1 METLVQ
7 IIQLLFTILIILLI
21 LRLLFAIIGNRGHPI
36 VSAIF
41 ALTEPIVRPF
51 RGMVRASHTEI
62 VATLLALIAVIIVQ
76 YIVLQLLHVTATRG
90 RIR

>member
-1 METLVQ
+1 METIIQL
-7 IIQLLFTILIILLI
+7 IQLLFTVLLILLI
-21 LRLLFAIIGNRGHPI
+21 LRLLFAIIGSRGHPI

-41 ALTEPIVRPF
+41 ALTEPFVRPF
-51 RGMVRASHTEI
+51 RGMVSAARQEV

-76 YIVLQLLHVTATRG
+76 YIVLQLLHAAGG